1 MNGITEARSYTPVP
15 LPGTGPTDT
24 AQGAS
29 VAATSGKPAAPFAFV
44 NGEPPPDVGQLPP
57 GSMTSGLKAPSVSA
71 DQWLTQA
78 SKVQGQFDAF
88 NFGQINSTTEAMSA
102 QAQIF
107 AMQDVL
113 IKLMILMRSDSMK
126 NRDDEL
132 KLMIDQKTQAI
143 AKSLDAAKLEL
154 TAGIMQGIG
163 QIAAGG
169 MTAIGG
175 FRGEG
180 IVGSGVAQGKFSGI
194 GSMLGGAFSITAAG
208 FTFGAAQERAAQQ
221 TFELGSDAAN
231 ARMQQSIER
240 MNTFR
245 DIMKSMIDAQLTMQ
259 RDLVDAAKRSFA

>member
-1 MNGITEARSYTPVP
+1 MNGITETRSYTPVP

-71 DQWLTQA
+71 DQWLSQA

-113 IKLMILMRSDSMK
+113 IKLMILMRSDAMK

-154 TAGIMQGIG
+154 TAGIVQGAS
-163 QIAAGG
+163 QIVS
-169 MTAIGG
+169 GG
-175 FRGEG
+175 FAALGGLKGEG
-180 IVGSGVAQGKFSGI
+180 LQTSGVAVGKYSGS
-194 GSMLGGAFSITAAG
+194 GTSVAGALNI
-208 FTFGAAQERAAQQ
+208 GAAVLNYGAATERAAQQ
-221 TFELGSDAAN
+221 RLELGSEAAN

-245 DIMKSMIDAQLTMQ
+245 DVMKSMIDAQLTMQ

>member
-15 LPGTGPTDT
+15 LPGSGPLET

-29 VAATSGKPAAPFAFV
+29 VAAASGQPAAPFVFV
-44 NGEPPPDVGQLPP
+44 NGEPPPDVRLLPP

-71 DQWLTQA
+71 EQWLNLA
-78 SKVQGQFDAF
+78 SKVQGQFDAVD
-88 NFGQINSTTEAMSA
+88 FGQISTVTEAMSA

-113 IKLMILMRSDSMK
+113 IKLMILMRSDAMK

-132 KLMIDQKTQAI
+132 KLMIEQKTQAI

-154 TAGIMQGIG
+154 TAGIVQGAS
-163 QIAAGG
+163 QIVS
-169 MTAIGG
+169 GG
-175 FRGEG
+175 FSFLGGLKGEG
-180 IVGSGVAQGKFSGI
+180 LQTSGVAVGKFSGV
-194 GSMLGGAFSITAAG
+194 GTSAGGALNI
-208 FTFGAAQERAAQQ
+208 GAAVLNYGAATERAAQQ
-221 TFELGSDAAN
+221 RLELGSEAAN
-231 ARMQQSIER
+231 ARMQQAIER

>member
-1 MNGITEARSYTPVP
+1 MNGISETRNYSPVP
-15 LPGTGPTDT
+15 LPGTGPLET

-29 VAATSGKPAAPFAFV
+29 VAAASGKPAAPFAFV
-44 NGEPPPDVGQLPP
+44 NGEPPPDVGLLPP
-57 GSMTSGLKAPSVSA
+57 GSMTSGLKAPKVSA
-71 DQWLTQA
+71 EQWLNLA
-78 SKVQGQFDAF
+78 SKVQGQFDAVD
-88 NFGQINSTTEAMSA
+88 FGQISTVTEAMSA

-113 IKLMILMRSDSMK
+113 IKLMILLRSDSMK

-132 KLMIDQKTQAI
+132 KLMIEQKTQAI
-143 AKSLDAAKLEL
+143 AKSLDVAKMEL

-175 FRGEG
+175 FKGEG
-180 IVGSGVAQGKFSGI
+180 IAGSGVAQGKFSGI
-194 GSMLGGAFSITAAG
+194 GSMLGGALNITAAG
-208 FTFGAAQERAAQQ
+208 FTYGAAKERAAQQ
-221 TFELGSDAAN
+221 KLELNSEAAN
-231 ARMQQSIER
+231 ARMQQAIER

-259 RDLVDAAKRSFA
+259 RDLVDAAKRTFA

>member
-1 MNGITEARSYTPVP
+1 MNGITETRNYTPVP
-15 LPGTGPTDT
+15 LPGSGPLET
-24 AQGAS
+24 AQEAS
-29 VAATSGKPAAPFAFV
+29 VAAASGKTAVPYV
-44 NGEPPPDVGQLPP
+44 LVDGPPPDIGQLPP

-71 DQWLTQA
+71 EQWLVQA
-78 SKVQGQFDAF
+78 SKVQGQFDAVD
-88 NFGQINSTTEAMSA
+88 FGQISTMTEAMSA

-154 TAGIMQGIG
+154 SAGIMQGIG

-169 MTAIGG
+169 LTALGG

-194 GSMLGGAFSITAAG
+194 GSLLSGAFSITAAG
-208 FTFGAAQERAAQQ
+208 LNYGAAMERAAQQ
-221 TFELGSDAAN
+221 KLELGSEAAN
-231 ARMQQSIER
+231 SRMQQAIER

-259 RDLVDAAKRSFA
+259 RDLVDAAKRAFA